1 MNSSSFNKTAAD
13 GIKSRHRA
21 AKMRCKRQSSEE
33 ILQRS
38 REKQHSLDVAAGF
51 YRRLWLSQNAG
62 RAREGFGLLK
72 FQSWPAACTATTGAD
87 FSPEKSLPCRFCGR
101 NPQDSSKIWIGWPWR
116 GSLLPHPSSLLGQ
129 AKAAERLVQPPLC
142 VRFRNNDRFGGKTA
156 PRSGFSR
163 MNPPEFP
170 FRFRRQEACRPF
182 STCL

>member
-116 GSLLPHPSSLLGQ
+116 GSLLPRPAGCQKVFLDKLRRWFLPVALKNPDKKQPLPQGNCPELE
-129 AKAAERLVQPPLC
+129 AKVVFMEAE
-142 VRFRNNDRFGGKTA
+142 
-156 PRSGFSR
+156 
-163 MNPPEFP
+163 
-170 FRFRRQEACRPF
+170 
-182 STCL
+182 